1 MELWSA
7 FAIGFFGSF
16 HCIGM
21 CGAIAFAL
29 PQNDTK
35 WRFLVGRIFY
45 NLGRVMTYTLLGV
58 FFGIVGQAVS
68 LAGLQEALSITLGI
82 LMLAAVL
89 TPQKYSQKLVSV
101 GMLAPLVQPLKK
113 RIGRLFGNG
122 SMLSLL
128 SIGLLN
134 GLLPCGFVY
143 LGIAGSMTTNTVT
156 DAALYMAFFGL
167 GTFPM
172 MLMASLAT
180 NLISMNVRNT
190 IRRFLPVGM
199 ATLAVL
205 FILRGMSLGIP
216 YISPKLSSTPVP
228 QGECHP

>member
-29 PQNDTK
+29 PQNSTK
-35 WRFLVGRIFY
+35 WKFLAGRILY
-45 NLGRVMTYTLLGV
+45 NLGRVMTYTLFGV
-58 FFGIVGQAVS
+58 FFGFVGQAVS
-68 LAGLQEALSITLGI
+68 LAGLQEKLSIILGVLI
-82 LMLAAVL
+82 LAAVL
-89 TPQKYSQKLVSV
+89 IPHKYTQNFLSI
-101 GMLAPLVQPLKK
+101 GIFAPLVQPLKK
-113 RIGRLFGNG
+113 NIGRLFGNG

-128 SIGLLN
+128 SIGILN

-143 LGIAGSMTTNTVT
+143 LGIAGSMTTESVSS
-156 DAALYMAFFGL
+156 AALYMALFGL
-167 GTFPM
+167 GTLPT
-172 MLMASLAT
+172 MLIASLAT

-190 IRRFLPVGM
+190 IRKFLPVGM